1 MKGCSYMANT
11 LPHVE
16 DSVGTVYLPP
26 KGDYETFVDNS
37 DYEEKVR
44 EWGLSVKKEY
54 WYKERTHQRIVTIK
68 GYEVYGKTQE
78 HNTIVL
84 EFQDGNLTCIHPAYL
99 KEMQSPSFTKAAISD
114 TTVTQPKKKETV
126 SKVVAEQPTTTE
138 TNPVVKKEQPEKKA
152 KKEKAPKIEL
162 PTDKVHYTA
171 KVKQFALTWNHFNED
186 NDEVI
191 VLENVVIQQEDPLE
205 IGLAW
210 CSHSK
215 TLKKLELEPGNT
227 LEFDAKIVK
236 KKLAKGKDVE
246 EEFIIE
252 DPVHYKINN
261 PSKLKKS

>member
-1 MKGCSYMANT
+1 MANK

-16 DSVGTVYLPP
+16 DSASTTYLPP
-26 KGDYETFVDNS
+26 KGEYESFVDEAH
-37 DYEEKVR
+37 YEEKVR

-84 EFQDGNLTCIHPAYL
+84 EFEDGNVTCIHPAYL
-99 KEMQSPSFTKAAISD
+99 KEMQSPSFAKSAISD
-114 TTVTQPKKKETV
+114 TAVVKEKKKETASTSNV
-126 SKVVAEQPTTTE
+126 ENPASAESKTG
-138 TNPVVKKEQPEKKA
+138 VKKEQPTKQI

-162 PTDKVHYTA
+162 PIDKVHFTA
-171 KVKQFALTWNHFNED
+171 TVKQFALTWNHFNED
-186 NDEVI
+186 NDEVV
-191 VLENVVIQQEDPLE
+191 VLEDVVIQQEDPIQ

-215 TLKKLELEPGNT
+215 TLKKLELEPGNA

-236 KKLAKGKDVE
+236 KKLAKGKDVD

>member
-1 MKGCSYMANT
+1 MANK

-16 DSVGTVYLPP
+16 DSLGTMYLPP
-26 KGDYETFVDNS
+26 KGDYETFVDEAH
-37 DYEEKVR
+37 YEEKVR

-54 WYKERTHQRIVTIK
+54 WYKERTHQRIVTII
-68 GYEVYGKTQE
+68 GYEVYGKTGE

-84 EFQDGNLTCIHPAYL
+84 EFQDGHLTCIHPAYL
-99 KEMQSPSFTKAAISD
+99 KEMQSPSFAKAAISD
-114 TTVTQPKKKETV
+114 TTVAPAKKKETT
-126 SKVVAEQPTTTE
+126 SKAAIEKTTTTE
-138 TNPVVKKEQPEKKA
+138 SKPAVKKEQPEKKA

-162 PTDKVHYTA
+162 PTDKVHFTA
-171 KVKQFALTWNHFNED
+171 SVKQFALTWNHFNEE
-186 NDEVI
+186 NDEVV
-191 VLENVVIQQEDPLE
+191 VLENVIIQQEDPVE

-215 TLKKLELEPGNT
+215 TLKKLELEPGNV

-246 EEFIIE
+246 EEFITS

>member
-1 MKGCSYMANT
+1 MANT

-16 DSVGTVYLPP
+16 DSAGTTYLPP
-26 KGDYETFVDNS
+26 KGEYETFVDEAH
-37 DYEEKVR
+37 YEEKVR

-54 WYKERTHQRIVTIK
+54 WYKERTYQRNVTII

-84 EFQDGNLTCIHPAYL
+84 EFEDGNLTCIHPAYL

-114 TTVTQPKKKETV
+114 TAVAPTKKKETE
-126 SKVVAEQPTTTE
+126 SKVEAEKPATPE
-138 TNPVVKKEQPEKKA
+138 SKPAAKKEQLEKKV

-162 PTDKVHYTA
+162 PTDKVHFTA
-171 KVKQFALTWNHFNED
+171 SVKQFALTWNHFNEE
-186 NDEVI
+186 NDEVV
-191 VLENVVIQQEDPLE
+191 VLENVVIQQDEPIE

-246 EEFIIE
+246 EEFVIE
-252 DPVHYKINN
+252 EPVQYKINN

>member
-1 MKGCSYMANT
+1 MANK

-16 DSVGTVYLPP
+16 DSGETAFLPP
-26 KGDYETFVDNS
+26 KGDYETFVDEAH
-37 DYEEKVR
+37 YEEKVR

-54 WYKERTHQRIVTIK
+54 WYKERMQQRIVTIK

-78 HNTIVL
+78 YNTIVL
-84 EFQDGNLTCIHPAYL
+84 EFQDGHLTCIHPAYL

-114 TTVTQPKKKETV
+114 SAVGPSKKKETPSEAKDEKTLTAE
-126 SKVVAEQPTTTE
+126 SKPA
-138 TNPVVKKEQPEKKA
+138 VKKEQPEKKA
-152 KKEKAPKIEL
+152 KKEKTPKIEL
-162 PTDKVHYTA
+162 PTDKVHFTA
-171 KVKQFALTWNHFNED
+171 SVKQFALTWNHFNED
-186 NDEVI
+186 NDEVV
-191 VLENVVIQQEDPLE
+191 VLENVVIQEENPIE

-246 EEFIIE
+246 EEFIID

>member
-1 MKGCSYMANT
+1 MANK

-16 DSVGTVYLPP
+16 DSLGTVYLPP
-26 KGDYETFVDNS
+26 KGDYETFIDEAH
-37 DYEEKVR
+37 YEEKIR

-54 WYKERTHQRIVTIK
+54 WYKERTHQRIVKIK

-84 EFQDGNLTCIHPAYL
+84 EFEDGNLTCIHPAYL
-99 KEMQSPSFTKAAISD
+99 KEMQSPGFAKAAISD
-114 TTVTQPKKKETV
+114 SAVAPSKNKESTTKAEAKKTG
-126 SKVVAEQPTTTE
+126 TTE
-138 TNPVVKKEQPEKKA
+138 SKLVVKKEQPEKKA
-152 KKEKAPKIEL
+152 KKEKVPKIEL
-162 PTDKVHYTA
+162 PTDKVHFTA
-171 KVKQFALTWNHFNED
+171 SVKQFALTWNHFNED
-186 NDEVI
+186 NDEVV
-191 VLENVVIQQEDPLE
+191 VLENVIIQQDDPIE

-227 LEFDAKIVK
+227 LEFDGKIVK
-236 KKLAKGKDVE
+236 KKLAKGKDVD